1 MTERTR
7 TLGVAPST
15 PPRGT
20 FSWIRKAGLAFGA
33 VSLAVALQGMPFGTA
48 QAYADEGADAAA
60 IEAVALANE
69 PAGTSAQ
76 QSGAPELGDANA
88 KGAAQGATNDAAAA
102 ATQDGSGKDGTAAPA
117 TSVSTTPGTPST
129 SPDNNAPAG
138 GTVAAGTPAE
148 GGSGTSGTAGENT
161 APGASSASNSANGKT
176 EGTSANAASGTNTD
190 AKADAKPGAAA
201 NKSDKTDKGFTYVT
215 VENGTY
221 IIESEYGTVL
231 DVAAGGSDDGTNV
244 QGWEDN
250 ATGAQRFVIKAE
262 GTDKNGRTQ
271 YSISAQ
277 DSGKA
282 LDVYAAGTAN
292 GTNIQIYQHNGTPA
306 QRWYFASST
315 TADGKPSFVI
325 ISTVSGKVVDIAGSK
340 TGANVRIWTANGK
353 ASQNWKLRLC
363 PEPTFGTI
371 ESGAYII
378 ESEYGTVLDVAA
390 AGTSDG
396 SNVQGW
402 ESNQTIAQRFYVSKK
417 GVDANGNQLFSISS
431 VLSGKSLDVYSGDNH
446 DGTNV
451 QIYQQNGTAAQRWRL
466 VPSFTASGAPCF
478 VIMSCLGSKAL
489 DAEGG
494 ENGSNVR
501 IWNMNGSASQNW
513 IFRLCP
519 AVIADGAYVIE
530 SSANSNYVVDVAK
543 QSGNDCANV
552 QLGKENGKNSQAFAL
567 NYDSYTGYYLIT
579 NYGSGKLLDVANG
592 ETSNNANV
600 WQYTS
605 NRSAAQLWRVI
616 VNSNGTLSFASAK
629 SNKALTINGTAKSG
643 ANLKIYTL
651 SNSAS
656 QRFKLSAATPKAT
669 EGSFNIQDG
678 TNGGLVWDMPAGST
692 TEGTRAGLYEANG
705 TIAQKYVF
713 ESDGA
718 GAWYIRP
725 VISGQ
730 YISVDSKGNITQRN
744 KNSKFIQK
752 WNIVPTNDGHF
763 TFAAISNGMLIGSRD
778 FNMGG
783 SLYGAK
789 KASHSGWNFV
799 NTSLLSSGYYTIKL
813 KENTDVAV
821 EVYYNSSSAGGNIS
835 TWHAENHN
843 SQKFYLS
850 DDGNGYYTIYG
861 GWSMLPW
868 DVEGGSAQ
876 AGTNIQQYYDNG
888 TSAQKWQITWQN
900 GGFMFKSALGNFAMS
915 LSSLGAGANVQLAAF
930 DKTSA
935 NQHFLL
941 NHATLGRASISDLI
955 DVLDEYATGDGLKT
969 FKSPKSLSGDTV
981 DAIWDALYGFW
992 DIGASVGF
1000 TLIDLT
1006 TGAGITYNSDTVY
1019 YSACS
1024 IKGPYSMALSQ
1035 YVPSA
1040 LDEWRGSFWHALDYS
1055 NNETYQAYFYNYG
1068 RWPLEEY
1075 NSIGHVEN
1083 FSWNGWTA
1091 SYTAEDLC
1099 RMWVVSQ
1106 DYLLGGTDN
1115 AAWLRETLE
1124 QNSAGMTR
1132 MSVSKYGASPVYA
1145 KSGWTDNARTEG
1157 CLVMDG
1163 DHPYVCAI
1171 MSTTNINHSDLV
1183 MNLADALYRAHR
1195 DLVI

>member
-7 TLGVAPST
+7 MLGAAPST
-15 PPRGT
+15 TPRET
-20 FSWIRKAGLAFGA
+20 ISWIRKAGLAFGA
-33 VSLAVALQGMPFGTA
+33 VSLAVALQSMPLGTA

-60 IEAVALANE
+60 IEAVALTDA
-69 PAGTSAQ
+69 PAGTDAQ
-76 QSGAPELGDANA
+76 QSGAPESGDANA
-88 KGAAQGATNDAAAA
+88 KNAAQAAANGA
-102 ATQDGSGKDGTAAPA
+102 NAGATQDGSGKAADADPT
-117 TSVSTTPGTPST
+117 TSGDATPGA
-129 SPDNNAPAG
+129 SPDNNGPAG
-138 GTVAAGTPAE
+138 GTAGAGTPAE
-148 GGSGTSGTAGENT
+148 GDAAATGGAGTNGTAGEST
-161 APGASSASNSANGKT
+161 APDASSASTGANGKT
-176 EGTSANAASGTNTD
+176 EGATTGAASGTNAD
-190 AKADAKPGAAA
+190 AKADAKPGTTAV
-201 NKSDKTDKGFTYVT
+201 KSDKADKGFTYVT

-340 TGANVRIWTANGK
+340 MGANVRIWAANGK

-417 GVDANGNQLFSISS
+417 GVDADGNQLFSISS
-431 VLSGKSLDVYSGDNH
+431 VLSGKALDVYAGNNH

-543 QSGNDCANV
+543 QSGSDCANV
-552 QLGKENGKNSQAFAL
+552 QLGKENGTNSQAFAL

-579 NYGSGKLLDVANG
+579 NYGSGKLLDVAKG

-600 WQYTS
+600 WQYAS

-629 SNKALTINGTAKSG
+629 SNKALTINSTAKSG

-651 SNSAS
+651 SNAAS

-669 EGSFNIQDG
+669 EGSFCIQDG

-692 TEGTRAGLYEANG
+692 AEGTRAGLYEANG

-718 GAWYIRP
+718 GAW
-725 VISGQ
+725 
-730 YISVDSKGNITQRN
+730 
-744 KNSKFIQK
+744 
-752 WNIVPTNDGHF
+752 
-763 TFAAISNGMLIGSRD
+763 
-778 FNMGG
+778 
-783 SLYGAK
+783 
-789 KASHSGWNFV
+789 
-799 NTSLLSSGYYTIKL
+799 
-813 KENTDVAV
+813 
-821 EVYYNSSSAGGNIS
+821 
-835 TWHAENHN
+835 
-843 SQKFYLS
+843 
-850 DDGNGYYTIYG
+850 
-861 GWSMLPW
+861 
-868 DVEGGSAQ
+868 
-876 AGTNIQQYYDNG
+876 
-888 TSAQKWQITWQN
+888 
-900 GGFMFKSALGNFAMS
+900 
-915 LSSLGAGANVQLAAF
+915 
-930 DKTSA
+930 
-935 NQHFLL
+935 
-941 NHATLGRASISDLI
+941 
-955 DVLDEYATGDGLKT
+955 
-969 FKSPKSLSGDTV
+969 
-981 DAIWDALYGFW
+981 
-992 DIGASVGF
+992 
-1000 TLIDLT
+1000 
-1006 TGAGITYNSDTVY
+1006 
-1019 YSACS
+1019 
-1024 IKGPYSMALSQ
+1024 
-1035 YVPSA
+1035 
-1040 LDEWRGSFWHALDYS
+1040 
-1055 NNETYQAYFYNYG
+1055 
-1068 RWPLEEY
+1068 
-1075 NSIGHVEN
+1075 
-1083 FSWNGWTA
+1083 
-1091 SYTAEDLC
+1091 
-1099 RMWVVSQ
+1099 
-1106 DYLLGGTDN
+1106 
-1115 AAWLRETLE
+1115 
-1124 QNSAGMTR
+1124 
-1132 MSVSKYGASPVYA
+1132 
-1145 KSGWTDNARTEG
+1145 
-1157 CLVMDG
+1157 
-1163 DHPYVCAI
+1163 
-1171 MSTTNINHSDLV
+1171 
-1183 MNLADALYRAHR
+1183 
-1195 DLVI
+1195 